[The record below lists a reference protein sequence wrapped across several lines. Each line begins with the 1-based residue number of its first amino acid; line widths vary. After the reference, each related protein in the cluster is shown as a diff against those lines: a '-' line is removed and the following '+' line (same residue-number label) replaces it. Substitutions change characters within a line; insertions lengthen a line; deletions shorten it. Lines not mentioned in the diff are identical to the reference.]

1 MKNANP
7 GDGVIDKTKWN
18 DFKNRYDLATKDIT
32 ISFAKDVRFP
42 DDASGFFKGFQ
53 SRNIIFDREM
63 KTDNLRNMSYM
74 FS

>member
-1 MKNANP
+1 VKNANL
-7 GDGVIDKTKWN
+7 GDGKIDRIKWN
-18 DFKNRYDLATKDIT
+18 DFKNRYDLATKDVT

-42 DDASGFFKGFQ
+42 DDTSGFFKDFQ

-74 FS
+74 FA